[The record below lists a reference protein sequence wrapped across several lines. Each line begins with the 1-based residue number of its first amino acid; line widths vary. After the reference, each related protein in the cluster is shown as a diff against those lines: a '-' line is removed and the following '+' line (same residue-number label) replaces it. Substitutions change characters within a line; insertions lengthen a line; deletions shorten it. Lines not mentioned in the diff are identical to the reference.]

1 MINLIVNRM
10 KTNVCF
16 KTLILTSVMILSGI
30 MSYAS
35 NKDNLFSK
43 SKIVGGMLI
52 SKTIYAQNGNT
63 LKNYMK
69 YEYIY
74 DSQDRVVE
82 YDCFKWDSFSE
93 SWLNDICV
101 KYTYKNNTTTAN
113 YYKWDSESLKYI
125 LIPDLTITI
134 SDDLK

>member
-1 MINLIVNRM
+1 M
-10 KTNVCF
+10 KTNVFF

-35 NKDNLFSK
+35 NKDNLFSN